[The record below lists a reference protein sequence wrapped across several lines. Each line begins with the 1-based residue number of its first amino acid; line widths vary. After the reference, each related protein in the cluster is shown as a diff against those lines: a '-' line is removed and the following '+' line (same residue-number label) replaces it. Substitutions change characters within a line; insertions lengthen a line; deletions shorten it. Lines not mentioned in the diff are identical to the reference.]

1 MDKADCRALLV
12 WLALVALTLL
22 TYAVGRAGLGG
33 TLVVDG
39 VLFTVAI
46 KGQMVADVFMGLK
59 SVRCPWRWIV
69 TGWLFFVLV
78 LTGVAFG
85 MGGS

>member
-1 MDKADCRALLV
+1 MDKADYRALLV

-33 TLVVDG
+33 MLVVGG
-39 VLFTVAI
+39 VLFSVAI

-59 SVRCPWRWIV
+59 GVRSPWRWIV
-69 TGWLFFVLV
+69 TGWLLFVLLLV
-78 LTGVAFG
+78 GVAFT